1 MPVRQVIVVNN
12 TLKMPKGKIAA
23 QVAHASLNA
32 FLHGSQLQTHTL
44 YVDMTDIMTE
54 WLQGAHTKVCLK
66 SDSEEEMRDIYQ
78 RAYDDGLPC
87 SLIID
92 NGLTVFNGEKNLTT
106 LCLGPVEKEVADK
119 YTGHL
124 KLL

>member
-1 MPVRQVIVVNN
+1 MSVRQVIIVNN
-12 TLKMPKGKIAA
+12 SVKMPKGKIAA

-32 FLHGSQLQTHTL
+32 FLHGSQLEYNTL
-44 YVDMTDIMTE
+44 YVDMTKTMQD
-54 WLQGAHTKVCLK
+54 WLHGAHTKVCVK

-78 RAYDDGLPC
+78 RALDDGLPC
-87 SLIID
+87 SLVVD
-92 NGLTVFNGEKNLTT
+92 NGLTVFNGEKTLTAV
-106 LCLGPVEKEVADK
+106 CIGPIDKVTADK

>member
-1 MPVRQVIVVNN
+1 MSVRQIIIVNN
-12 TLKMPKGKIAA
+12 SVKMPKGKIAA

-32 FLHGSQLQTHTL
+32 FIHGSSLQQNTL

-54 WLQGAHTKVCLK
+54 WLQGAHTKVCVK
-66 SDSEEEMRDIYQ
+66 SDSEDEMRDIYE
-78 RAYDDGLPC
+78 RALNNGLPC
-87 SLIID
+87 TMVID
-92 NGLTVFNGEKNLTT
+92 NGLTVFNGQKTLTAV
-106 LCLGPVEKEVADK
+106 CIGPVDKETADM

>member
-1 MPVRQVIVVNN
+1 MSVRQVIIVNN

-32 FLHGSQLQTHTL
+32 FLHGSRLEYNTL
-44 YVDMTDIMTE
+44 YLDMTDIMTE

-66 SDSEEEMRDIYQ
+66 SDSEDEMRDIYQ
-78 RAYDDGLPC
+78 RALNDGLPC
-87 SLIID
+87 SLVVD

-106 LCLGPVEKEVADK
+106 VCIGPIDKEIADK

>member
-1 MPVRQVIVVNN
+1 MSVRQVIIVNN
-12 TLKMPKGKIAA
+12 TVKMPKGKIAA

-32 FLHGSQLQTHTL
+32 FLHGSELEYHTL
-44 YVDMTDIMTE
+44 YVDMNNDMQD
-54 WLQGAHTKVCLK
+54 WLHGAHTKVCVK

-78 RAYDDGLPC
+78 RALDDGLPC
-87 SLIID
+87 SLVVD
-92 NGLTVFNGEKNLTT
+92 NGLTVFNDEKTLTAV
-106 LCLGPVEKEVADK
+106 CIGPIDKVTVDK